1 MQMQMMQA
9 QAKLGMKK
17 SPIEKVYDLCK
28 TDRSPFL
35 GRAETY
41 ASYTLPAILSSKE
54 GNKDV
59 SNKHGF
65 DDTGAQATNSLAN
78 RLAVTLFPVQQS
90 FFSLDTNSQSEQD
103 LAAAGYEKTQLS
115 QALAALTRKVMS
127 RLEGMSFRT
136 AIVETFKHLIITGNA
151 LMYLPAGKEA
161 ELQCIPLTHYVIK
174 RDISGNILKIIVLQ
188 EKAFSSFDSHMQA
201 LIQSSKN
208 QPCKGSTNIK
218 LYTCAKKIDDKFYEM
233 TQCLEGGMPVGEPKR
248 VRRTKVPF
256 IPVVWRRNYG
266 ENYGR
271 GLVEDHEGDF
281 YTMDILSRS
290 LAKGLVLMSDIRYLV
305 KQGAILNLNE
315 LKKSKNGD
323 AMYGNDGDVTVLQLG
338 KYFDSQP
345 LQAALET
352 YKQRIGQVFL
362 LASLVRRDAERVTAY
377 EIRTDA
383 LEIEQNFGGAYSMF
397 SGTMQRPL
405 AQLALSH
412 ESDSVINGVDIII
425 QTGLSA
431 LGQMAE
437 LQKLDQLSQLLAAP
451 TQWMQGFQ
459 QMLDPHKYL
468 DWALSQLSFEAPFFL
483 TQTQVNDQNE
493 DAQLTQQTN
502 QLEQEAMKAAPDL
515 VKQQLTE
522 AS

>member
-9 QAKLGMKK
+9 QARVGMKK
-17 SPIEKVYDLCK
+17 SPIEKIYNLCK

-41 ASYTLPAILSSKE
+41 ASYTLPAILSSRE
-54 GNKDV
+54 GNKNV

-90 FFSLDTNSQSEQD
+90 FFSIDTNNQSEQD

-115 QALAALTRKVMS
+115 QALAALTRKVIS

-136 AIVETFKHLIITGNA
+136 AIVEAFKHLIVTGNA
-151 LMYLPAGKEA
+151 LLYLPSGEDA
-161 ELQCIPLTHYVIK
+161 ELQCIPLTHYVVK
-174 RDISGNILKIIVLQ
+174 RDISGNVLKLIVLQ
-188 EKAFSSFDSHMQA
+188 EKSFSSFDSHMQA
-201 LIQSSKN
+201 LIQAAKN

-218 LYTCAKKIDDKFYEM
+218 LYTCAKKEDSNFYEL
-233 TQCLEGGMPVGEPKR
+233 TQCLEGGIPVGEPKR
-248 VRRTKVPF
+248 VRKDKVPF

-281 YTMDILSRS
+281 YTMNILSRS

-323 AMYGNDGDVTVLQLG
+323 AMYGSDGDVTVLQLG

-405 AQLALSH
+405 AKLALSY
-412 ESDSVINGVDIII
+412 ENDSLVNGLDIII

-437 LQKLDQLSQLLAAP
+437 LQKLDQLSQLLTAP
-451 TQWMQGFQ
+451 AQWHQNFQ
-459 QMLDPHKYL
+459 SLLDPQKYL
-468 DWALSQLSFEAPFFL
+468 NWALSQLSFEAPFFMDK
-483 TQTQVNDQNE
+483 QQVQDQQD
-493 DAQLTQQTN
+493 DAETTQQSRL
-502 QLEQEAMKAAPDL
+502 LEQEAMKAAPDL
-515 VKQQLTE
+515 VKQQLME
-522 AS
+522 NN